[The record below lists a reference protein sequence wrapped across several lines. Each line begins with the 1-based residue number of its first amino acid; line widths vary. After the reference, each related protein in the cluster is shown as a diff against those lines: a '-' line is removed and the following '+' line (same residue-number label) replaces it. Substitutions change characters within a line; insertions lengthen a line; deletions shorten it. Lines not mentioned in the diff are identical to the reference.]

1 MSQETPELFTGEQG
15 GRAESSNI
23 FFYVYDDV
31 VLLYYLL
38 FFLGDDRTPLKFC
51 NFGFLFPVNVLVFFC
66 LLLNR
71 DVIYW
76 E

>member
-23 FFYVYDDV
+23 FFIFLNFCFYVYDDM

-51 NFGFLFPVNVLVFFC
+51 KFGFYFL
-66 LLLNR
+66 
-71 DVIYW
+71 
-76 E
+76 